1 MCRPPCCNDSGS
13 GSGLAV
19 GAIAVLLIGAAVIS
33 KVRPALAEATKV
45 AIEALRIGLIVTLA
59 AVTCAAV
66 TWIIIRVIRWR
77 IHRHQPKQTA
87 PTCPACDD
95 SGEVLWTSRDGE
107 LKLTGCAGCQITRQ
121 AG

>member
-19 GAIAVLLIGAAVIS
+19 GAIAALLIGAAVIS
-33 KVRPALAEATKV
+33 KVRPALAEAAKV

-59 AVTCAAV
+59 AVTCAAI

-77 IHRHQPKQTA
+77 IHRHQSKQA
-87 PTCPACDD
+87 VPTCPACDD

-107 LKLTGCAGCQITRQ
+107 LKLTGCAGCQTTRQ

>member
-1 MCRPPCCNDSGS
+1 M
-13 GSGLAV
+13 
-19 GAIAVLLIGAAVIS
+19 AVLLVGAAVIS
-33 KVRPALAEATKV
+33 KVRPALAEAAKV

-59 AVTCAAV
+59 AVICAAA

-77 IHRHQPKQTA
+77 IHRDQSKRSA

-107 LKLTGCAGCQITRQ
+107 LKLLGCAGCQTTRQ

>member
-1 MCRPPCCNDSGS
+1 MCRPPCCNDSGG

-19 GAIAVLLIGAAVIS
+19 GAIAVLLIGAAIIS
-33 KVRPALAEATKV
+33 KVRPALAEAAKV
-45 AIEALRIGLIVTLA
+45 AIEALRIGLIVTLT
-59 AVTCAAV
+59 AVICAAV
-66 TWIIIRVIRWR
+66 TWVIIRVIRWR
-77 IHRHQPKQTA
+77 IHRHQPKRTA

-107 LKLTGCAGCQITRQ
+107 LKLTGCAGCQTTRQ

>member
-13 GSGLAV
+13 GGGLAV
-19 GAIAVLLIGAAVIS
+19 GAIAALLIGAAVIG
-33 KVRPALAEATKV
+33 KVRPALAEAAKV

-59 AVTCAAV
+59 AATCAAV
-66 TWIIIRVIRWR
+66 SWITIRVIRWH

-95 SGEVLWTSRDGE
+95 SGEVLWTSREGE
-107 LKLTGCAGCQITRQ
+107 LKLTGCAGCQTTRQ

>member
-13 GSGLAV
+13 GSGFAV
-19 GAIAVLLIGAAVIS
+19 GAIAALLIGAVVIS
-33 KVRPALAEATKV
+33 KVRPALAEAAKV
-45 AIEALRIGLIVTLA
+45 TIEALRIGLIVTLA
-59 AVTCAAV
+59 AATCAAV
-66 TWIIIRVIRWR
+66 TWIIIRLIRWR
-77 IHRHQPKQTA
+77 IHSHQPKQTA

-107 LKLTGCAGCQITRQ
+107 LKLTGCAGCQSTRQ